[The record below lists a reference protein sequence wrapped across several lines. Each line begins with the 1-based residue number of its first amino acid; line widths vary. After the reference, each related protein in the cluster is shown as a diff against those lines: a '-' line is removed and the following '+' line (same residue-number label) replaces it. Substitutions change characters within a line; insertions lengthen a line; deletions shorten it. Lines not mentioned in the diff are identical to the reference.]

1 MSDGPVRPILCGGC
15 HVEVEG
21 RIDADGNRTVTC
33 PVCRRTD
40 SFDNALREASEH
52 LVDKSVRD
60 TFSGIGGGSMT
71 VNSPPK
77 RDYRFIMG

>member
-21 RIDADGNRTVTC
+21 RIDGTEQDRHLSRL
-33 PVCRRTD
+33 PRTD